1 MSRASSVIVNA
12 PNPAAPLLDNAA
24 HRRERSV
31 LVACLL
37 DCSILLPY
45 AVVGV
50 LANSL
55 TMVAETLRGGL
66 MVALE
71 LVLLVVL
78 RRIHRGRT
86 TEYDYGVGKLEQF
99 ANLAIGVVTGACGVW
114 LLFSAVT
121 RWWSPPEQAGLGLIF
136 ATVLAITNLGVNGA
150 ALRSLWLAG
159 KDGTSA
165 IMTVQIRSRVVKL
178 FSSVLV
184 AVAIGVN
191 TAAEVLGGAPAWLS
205 PLAEALGTGFVG
217 LVMVQLAVSL
227 WREAVPHLLDRSLD
241 EARQTSINRA
251 LASHFMDYDAL
262 LGVKS
267 RIAGKQAQVDI
278 ALGFT
283 PERSIGDIQRVADAV
298 SADIQ
303 DLIPG
308 AVVTVTPV
316 ATPA

>member
-1 MSRASSVIVNA
+1 VTTSL
-12 PNPAAPLLDNAA
+12 PARLLLDDAA
-24 HRRERSV
+24 RRRERSI

-37 DCSILLPY
+37 DCSILVPY
-45 AVVGV
+45 AVVGL

-55 TMVAETLRGGL
+55 TMVAETMRGVL

-71 LVLLVVL
+71 LVLLAVL

-99 ANLAIGVVTGACGVW
+99 ANLAIGVTTGACGIW

-121 RWWSPPEQAGLGLIF
+121 RWWSPPEQAGLGLVF
-136 ATVLAITNLGVNGA
+136 AAMLSVANLGLNAA
-150 ALRSLWLAG
+150 ALRGLWLAG

-165 IMTVQIRSRVVKL
+165 IMTVQIRGRVVKL
-178 FSSVLV
+178 ISSALV

-191 TAAEVLGGAPAWLS
+191 AASEVMGDAPPWLS

-227 WREAVPHLLDRSLD
+227 WRESVPHLLDRSLD
-241 EARQTSINRA
+241 EARQASINRA
-251 LASHFMDYDAL
+251 LAGHFTEYDAL

-283 PERSIGDIQRVADAV
+283 PERQIGDIQRVADAIA
-298 SADIQ
+298 ADLR

-308 AVVTVTPV
+308 SVITVTPV
-316 ATPA
+316 AAPG